1 MASLLE
7 YTEADADRDAALY
20 MMECFDIN
28 TYSFVNHG
36 DIHGSP
42 GSVSDNNT
50 TNTTATTGE
59 RQDVLDM
66 VAKHLKNVRFL
77 EFAETAL
84 SMEIE
89 RVKQFNTTTTTS
101 SSSLSND
108 KGLPVSSKGRD
119 DNETETDEDK
129 HKAVHDE
136 ESKGKQAEDV
146 HQNDDN
152 EDNWE
157 LVDRYSNGR
166 LSTTSAERSGVIK
179 LPLSIPLRDIVNS
192 MTSPTSCPSTETTP
206 TTTTST
212 DKPSSQVRVAV
223 RLETNQ
229 CRELQLK
236 QLKKDIER
244 DRLLLNSQRLV
255 GANIGIDKI
264 IQSIIQLLHTLADE
278 CLLTRLSD
286 NIANEIAL
294 AILLKASRTHSG
306 ALTFQALQNLLNPE
320 KFMLLPQSSSTP
332 PLNICIRLGS
342 LAIPPSLT
350 TIVGTPSVSPTIKP
364 TDGGGMDLGY
374 VCRIS
379 CESRYK
385 VQKRLDHMMMMDDD
399 DNMNEEGREEDMN
412 NKNKDI
418 VEDVRESLQE
428 GDQVSDLMVDKVVSA
443 LFEDFIFCPLPQPLY
458 GKWSSDIKNDDSES
472 NEITVKQ
479 PSMPDAN
486 ALLQDCNYGQ
496 VLISLFE

>member
-42 GSVSDNNT
+42 GSVTASDNNT
-50 TNTTATTGE
+50 TTATTGE

-89 RVKQFNTTTTTS
+89 RVKQFNTNTTS
-101 SSSLSND
+101 SSSSSND
-108 KGLPVSSKGRD
+108 KGSPVNSEGRD
-119 DNETETDEDK
+119 DHETETDEDK
-129 HKAVHDE
+129 HKATVE
-136 ESKGKQAEDV
+136 AAEPEGKEDDV
-146 HQNDDN
+146 HQHDD

-192 MTSPTSCPSTETTP
+192 MTSPTTCQSTEPTP
-206 TTTTST
+206 TTTPT
-212 DKPSSQVRVAV
+212 DGSSPKPQRVAV

-229 CRELQLK
+229 SRELQLK

-244 DRLLLNSQRLV
+244 DRLLLNSQRLI

-264 IQSIIQLLHTLADE
+264 IQSIIQVLHTLADE
-278 CLLTRLSD
+278 CLVTRLND
-286 NIANEIAL
+286 NIAKEIAL

-306 ALTFQALQNLLNPE
+306 ALAFQALQNLLNPE

-342 LAIPPSLT
+342 QVIPPSLT
-350 TIVGTPSVSPTIKP
+350 TIVGTPLVSPTVKP
-364 TDGGGMDLGY
+364 IDGGVGGGGMDLGY

-385 VQKRLDHMMMMDDD
+385 VQKRIDSMMMMMDD

-412 NKNKDI
+412 NKKDV
-418 VEDVRESLQE
+418 VEDVAGQE

-458 GKWSSDIKNDDSES
+458 GKWSSDAKNDDSES
-472 NEITVKQ
+472 NEIIMKQ

-486 ALLQDCNYGQ
+486 TLLQDCNYGQ